1 MNYELD
7 NDSTNTPTITNPP
20 YDKTPCQSAYGT
32 NPTLAPYC
40 HIHQQ
45 TDSAAMPAITI
56 LIALIRQRFTDRI
69 IVPIRLQLTDR
80 LIGKLYT
87 WPLSL
92 PPLVPYYHLNR
103 LLLPVIYQSTDRRAC
118 TRSLLLPSL
127 VPYYHLDRPLLCL
140 QLILI

>member
-56 LIALIRQRFTDRI
+56 LITL
-69 IVPIRLQLTDR
+69 IRLQSTNQMIVLIR
-80 LIGKLYT
+80 L
-87 WPLSL
+87 
-92 PPLVPYYHLNR
+92 
-103 LLLPVIYQSTDRRAC
+103 
-118 TRSLLLPSL
+118 RSN
-127 VPYYHLDRPLLCL
+127 D
-140 QLILI
+140 QLIDRALHSTTIIT